1 MTIMG
6 KDYYRILGV
15 PRDASQEDIKQAY
28 RRGALRHH
36 PDKDKSP
43 GAEDRFKE
51 IAEAFDV
58 LSDPEKKSI
67 YDRFGEE
74 GLKGGPPPSGDERG
88 RGGRGFQTYTFQG
101 DPREIFQRMFGG
113 SDPFGG
119 LLGGSR
125 TARTIYA
132 TEGFPGMA
140 GLEDMEFESKA
151 FSGRQDPPVE
161 RDLPL
166 SLQELHDGC
175 TKRLRVTRQVVY
187 PDGTSSAEDKVLS
200 VDVKPGWKAGTKI
213 TFPREGDQFPGKV
226 PADIVLRVVEKQH
239 PLFTR
244 QGNDL
249 LCAVRIPL
257 RTALCGGVIQA
268 PTLDGRGYTLQL
280 NDVVTPKT
288 RRRIPGAGMPLSKA
302 PGHKGD
308 LVVTFD
314 IDFPASLPPSSRQAL
329 QQALP
334 VH

>member
-1 MTIMG
+1 MG
-6 KDYYRILGV
+6 KDYYKILGV

-43 GAEDRFKE
+43 GAEELFKE

-58 LSDPEKKSI
+58 LSDSDKKAI

-74 GLKGGPPPSGDERG
+74 GLKGGAPPGSSDGRG
-88 RGGRGFQTYTFQG
+88 RGGHAGFQTYTFQG

-113 SDPFGG
+113 WDPFGG
-119 LLGGSR
+119 LFGGSR
-125 TARTIYA
+125 PSRTVY
-132 TEGFPGMA
+132 TSEGFPGMT

-151 FSGRQDPPVE
+151 FGGRQDPPVE

-166 SLQELHDGC
+166 GLQELHDGC
-175 TKRLRVTRQVVY
+175 TKRLRVTRHVMH
-187 PDGTSSAEDKVLS
+187 PDGTSSMEEKVLC

-213 TFPREGDQFPGKV
+213 TFPREGDQLPGKV
-226 PADIVLRVVEKQH
+226 PADIVLKVMEKPH
-239 PLFTR
+239 PVFTR

-249 LCAVRIPL
+249 VCTVRIPL
-257 RTALCGGVIQA
+257 RTALCGGVVQA
-268 PTLDGRGYTLQL
+268 PTLDGRDYTLQL

-288 RRRIPGAGMPLSKA
+288 RRRIPGAGMPLSKS

-308 LVVTFD
+308 LVVLFE
-314 IDFPASLPPSSRQAL
+314 IEFPSSLPLSSRQAL
-329 QQALP
+329 QQVLP